1 MSTRGPA
8 LFSAIGKR
16 ATDLLNKDYNT
27 DQKINITTYTETG
40 LALNSG
46 LANRGGLSSGD
57 VAAQYKYKNVAL
69 DVKADTQSNVSTV
82 LTVTDILPST
92 KTIAS
97 IKLPDYK
104 SGKLEVQCLYEQA
117 SFTTAVGLNES
128 PAVDF
133 SATIGTPAIAFGA
146 EASFLTGSRVF
157 SKYNAGV
164 SFTQHDSTASVI
176 LADKGDSLRASY
188 LHQLSRLNGGAV
200 VGEVNRK
207 FSTNEN
213 TLTVGGSYVVDS
225 ETVVKARLNNH
236 GNLGALLQ
244 HQLTPKSSLT
254 LSAAFDTKALE
265 RNPNLGLAL
274 SLKP

>member
-8 LFSAIGKR
+8 LFSAIGKK

-46 LANRGGLSSGD
+46 LANKGGLSSG
-57 VAAQYKYKNVAL
+57 VIAAQYKYKNVAL
-69 DVKADTQSNVSTV
+69 DFKADTQSNVSTV
-82 LTVTDILPST
+82 LAVTDILPST

-104 SGKLEVQCLYEQA
+104 SGKLEVQYLHEHA
-117 SFTTAVGLNES
+117 SFTTTVGLNES

-188 LHQLSRLNGGAV
+188 VHQLSRLKGGAV

-213 TLTVGGSYVVDS
+213 MLTVGGSYVVDS